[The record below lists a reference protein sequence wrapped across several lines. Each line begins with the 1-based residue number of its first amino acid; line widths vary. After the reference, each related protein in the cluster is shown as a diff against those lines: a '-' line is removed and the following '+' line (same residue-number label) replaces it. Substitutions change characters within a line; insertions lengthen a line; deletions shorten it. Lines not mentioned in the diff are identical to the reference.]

1 MRHQD
6 PVAHF
11 RQHRRPPTGGLEAVK
26 TLQNNEK
33 VDSEAM
39 TELTGKMAL
48 VTGGSRGIG
57 AAVAIALAGRGADV
71 AITYNSSPDD
81 AAAVVKEIEAA
92 GRRGFAIKADS
103 ADAGAVTAAVGRAY
117 EVLGGLDVFVNNA
130 GVGAMGMIGD
140 VTLEDLDRVLAINV
154 RGVYVAAQAAAGVMA
169 DGGRMIHIGSCIADR
184 NTGPGM
190 SLYTMSKSAV
200 VGMNKGLARDL
211 GARGITSNVVQ
222 PGPIDTSMNPAD
234 GPFAAPQ
241 RAFLALDR
249 FGTVDDVA
257 AAVLY
262 LAGPGAAYVTGTEL
276 SVDGGHAA

>member
-1 MRHQD
+1 
-6 PVAHF
+6 
-11 RQHRRPPTGGLEAVK
+11 
-26 TLQNNEK
+26 
-33 VDSEAM
+33 M

-57 AAVAIALAGRGADV
+57 AAVAVALASQGADV
-71 AITYNSSPDD
+71 ALTYNSSPED
-81 AAAVVKEIEAA
+81 AAGVIKQIEAT
-92 GRRGFAIKADS
+92 GRRGFAIE
-103 ADAGAVTAAVGRAY
+103 ADAADADAVTAAVTRAR
-117 EVLGGLDVFVNNA
+117 EVLGGLDIFVNNA

-154 RGVYVAAQAAAGVMA
+154 RGPYVAAQAAAGVLA
-169 DGGRMIHIGSCIADR
+169 DGGRMIHIGSTIADR

-200 VGMNKGLARDL
+200 VGLNKGLARDL

-234 GPFAAPQ
+234 GPFAGAQ
-241 RAFLALDR
+241 RSFLALDR

-262 LAGPGAAYVTGTEL
+262 LAGPGGSYVTGTEL